1 MDNVVV
7 SMREVVGRVT
17 SNDID
22 PGDIIESVEGEELTV
37 RFYDNTYVHTDDEH
51 GRSVVLWWHEID
63 RVVEKGRG

>member
-1 MDNVVV
+1 
-7 SMREVVGRVT
+7 
-17 SNDID
+17 
-22 PGDIIESVEGEELTV
+22 VEGEELTV